1 MTAYASNGPPAPD
14 DAGVGAVPHRH
25 VVTLLFA
32 DLSRSTE
39 LAGAME
45 GEHYAALLAELRAAY
60 NDEIVRHGGL
70 VVRVQGDGLLAM
82 FGYPDTREDDARRAV
97 GAALALHARVRSLRV
112 RLPPGHALTLHSG
125 IHGGLVLV
133 GQGDIE
139 RGRFELMGPVPNIAA
154 RLAEAAR
161 ADEVLVS
168 VATLGRWARHFS
180 CNGERELR
188 VRGHDEPVRVL
199 QVLAAR
205 HPGRTDSAAASAGP
219 RDAQGEAGWV
229 GRTGELVRLQE
240 DLLRARAGHARVAA
254 LAGPPGMGKTALA
267 QVLAQQA
274 AQRGWRVL
282 HAYCDDHLGAE
293 PMQPFAQVLRELGQA
308 VPDRAG
314 AVLAAVRAA
323 LSPWLLQGPV
333 LLFIDDWQW
342 ADDASHQVLQA
353 LRRQVEMPLMV
364 LLTTRAVDHPRGL
377 ELADTTL
384 VLAPLSED
392 EAMQLARGRLPA
404 VDPFVL
410 GEVCRHAGGNP
421 LFLGELCHSVQRA
434 SRRDV
439 LLSQGSDQAG
449 LAGLNRLQGAA
460 GWLAHLVESRLR
472 ALPAVQAELLR
483 AAAVIGNVVPAW
495 LLQHLYGRGADD
507 PDVRAL
513 AEQDF
518 LYPAERSGT
527 LRFKHGLTRDVV
539 YERVGLHQRQWLHL
553 RVASALLQ
561 RCADQPETD
570 VLEALAYHFDAGG
583 EPTLAARYAERAG
596 DRALGASALDR
607 ARAHYRVALA
617 ALDRL
622 GLDEERSLRWIAIV
636 QRLGLVSL
644 YDPTR
649 ADLALVQRALALAE
663 RQSDL
668 AVRARARYW
677 LSYIH
682 YGLGDALEAVRHG
695 EQALQLARQATDDP
709 LAVQVVATLGEAH
722 TAAGQYAQALALL
735 DEAIAVKRRHR
746 SGRRTNVG
754 LAFSLV
760 CRACVLGDRGRFAD
774 AEESFAE
781 ALTCVMGE
789 EHEIGATI
797 HGWRA
802 AVLLWQG
809 AWEQAIP
816 AAAESARIAR
826 ATRSLAQY
834 SIACAIEHYA
844 HWMLHGQPQSMLA
857 IQEATAW
864 LAPRETGIFR
874 SLNHG
879 WLTEGLLAL
888 GQRETA
894 RRHAALAL
902 RRARHS
908 DRLGLA
914 MSQRALALDAAACG
928 KATRAARH
936 LARAYDTARRRESD
950 HERAATQLCEARI
963 EAAQGRVAA
972 AQALA
977 ARAGQAFERMA
988 MPWHLAQAR
997 LLADGGRQLSPAVL
1011 LCPRPLPAALTGDAA
1026 AA

>member
-1 MTAYASNGPPAPD
+1 MTASAPPDTSPQ
-14 DAGVGAVPHRH
+14 RH

-45 GEHYAALLAELRAAY
+45 AEDYAALLGALRMVY
-60 NDEIVRHGGL
+60 NEEIERHGGL

-82 FGYPDTREDDARRAV
+82 FGHPDTREDDARRAAL
-97 GAALALHARVRSLRV
+97 AALALHARVRGLRM
-112 RLPPGHALTLHSG
+112 RLPAGFALTLHSG
-125 IHGGLVLV
+125 IHGGLALV
-133 GQGDIE
+133 GEGDIE

-154 RLAEAAR
+154 RLADAAR
-161 ADEVLVS
+161 ADEVLIS
-168 VATLGRWARHFS
+168 SATLGRWVRHFS
-180 CNGERELR
+180 CSDERELH
-188 VRGHDEPVRVL
+188 VRGHDEPVRVR
-199 QVLAAR
+199 QVLAV
-205 HPGRTDSAAASAGP
+205 
-219 RDAQGEAGWV
+219 RDAERAGEAAPAQPGGQAGLV
-229 GRTGELVRLQE
+229 GRADELARLHQ
-240 DLLRARAGHARVAA
+240 DVQLAARGQSRVVA
-254 LAGPPGMGKTALA
+254 LAGPPGMGKTTLAHALM
-267 QVLAQQA
+267 QPLAEA
-274 AQRGWRVL
+274 GWRVL
-282 HAYCDDHLGAE
+282 QAYCDDHLSAE

-308 VPDRAG
+308 VPDKAA
-314 AVLAAVRAA
+314 AVLATLRTTLAPA
-323 LSPWLLQGPV
+323 LAQSPV

-342 ADDASHQVLQA
+342 ADDASHQLLQA
-353 LRRQVEMPLMV
+353 LRQEVAQPLLV
-364 LLTTRAVDHPRGL
+364 LLTTRVVEQPHGL
-377 ELADTTL
+377 EQADSLIELSPLA
-384 VLAPLSED
+384 
-392 EAMQLARGRLPA
+392 EAEALRLARARLPT

-421 LFLGELCHSVQRA
+421 LFLDELCHSVGRA
-434 SRRDV
+434 DRRDLV
-439 LLSQGSDQAG
+439 FSQPSEQTG
-449 LAGLNRLQGAA
+449 LPGVNRLPGSA

-472 ALPAVQAELLR
+472 SLPSAQAELVR

-495 LLQHLYGRGADD
+495 LLQGLSGRTADD
-507 PDVRAL
+507 PEVRAL

-518 LYPAERSGT
+518 LYPAEHGGAF
-527 LRFKHGLTRDVV
+527 RFKHGLTRDVV
-539 YERVGLHQRQWLHL
+539 YQHIGLHQRQWLHL
-553 RVASALLQ
+553 RVAAALMQ

-570 VLEALAYHFDAGG
+570 AVEALAYHFDAGG
-583 EPTLAARYAERAG
+583 EPALAARYAERAG
-596 DRALGASALDR
+596 DRALAASALDR
-607 ARAHYRVALA
+607 ARAHYRAALA

-622 GLDEERSLRWIAIV
+622 GLDDERTLRWITIV

-649 ADLALVQRALALAE
+649 ADLAMVQRAQLLAE
-663 RQSDL
+663 RQPDL
-668 AVRARARYW
+668 VVRARARYW
-677 LSYIH
+677 LGYIH
-682 YGLGDALEAVRHG
+682 YGLGDAREAVRHG
-695 EQALQLARQATDDP
+695 EQALRLARDAGDDP

-735 DEAIAVKRRHR
+735 DDAIAVKRRHR

-760 CRACVLGDRGRFAD
+760 CRACVLGDRGEFAR

-781 ALTCVMGE
+781 ALGCVVGE

-809 AWEQAIP
+809 AWSLAVP
-816 AAAESARIAR
+816 AAVESGRIAR

-844 HWMLHGQPQSMLA
+844 HWMLSGQAESIQA

-888 GQRETA
+888 GQREQA
-894 RRHAALAL
+894 RHHAALAL

-914 MSQRALALDAAACG
+914 MSQRALALDAAATG
-928 KATRAARH
+928 RPDRAARH
-936 LARAYDTARRRESD
+936 LARAYETARCRESA
-950 HERAATQLCEARI
+950 HERAATQCCEARI
-963 EAAQGRVAA
+963 AAAQGRVDPAR
-972 AQALA
+972 ALA
-977 ARAGQAFERMA
+977 AEAGEAFERMG
-988 MPWHLAQAR
+988 MHWHLAQAR
-997 LLADGGRQLSPAVL
+997 VLAAGAGALPPALLLGA
-1011 LCPRPLPAALTGDAA
+1011 RPLPVTTQTPEAAGAGGA
-1026 AA
+1026 